1 ENILMGI
8 TRAAVMELASRELG
22 VETVERQIDRSEL
35 YAADEVF
42 MTGTAAEISPIVEVD
57 RRPIGTG
64 AVGELSERL
73 RTIFNEVVRGKAA
86 RYREWCT
93 PTYQAVGATR

>member
-1 ENILMGI
+1 MD
-8 TRAAVMELASRELG
+8 
-22 VETVERQIDRSEL
+22 TVERQIDRSEL

-57 RRPIGTG
+57 RRTIGTG
-64 AVGELSERL
+64 AVGEVSERL
-73 RTIFNEVVRGKAA
+73 RTLFNDVVRGRAA

-93 PTYQAVGATR
+93 PTYQAVGAGR